1 MRSVRLYCARY
12 SSTVAYKV
20 RSLRAR
26 MSCGHATLLQGD
38 NNILVLADTIL
49 VNLFKTVEGLHKC
62 HHCWIY
68 PCNGFESF
76 SVLILEITLM
86 PDWFRMK
93 NPVSERSDSIEA
105 FGEILSN
112 SDVARHIGDNRF
124 Q

>member
-1 MRSVRLYCARY
+1 
-12 SSTVAYKV
+12 
-20 RSLRAR
+20 
-26 MSCGHATLLQGD
+26 MSCGHAILLLGD
-38 NNILVLADTIL
+38 NNIPVLADTIL

-76 SVLILEITLM
+76 SVLILEITPM
-86 PDWFRMK
+86 PDWFMMK
-93 NPVSERSDSIEA
+93 YPVSECSDSIEA